1 MKAKSRAVNMWDF
14 TPGKKRVADVSTS
27 SSHGMDTRGRKKKKS
42 IVESPSNYSS
52 TSAEDGSLSSGDL
65 ISDDELNERLAPV
78 TADER
83 KLYNSITAVTKSHEE
98 SEKIVLEFAHDKLKV
113 KAKDM
118 HRLSPNE
125 WVDDLIIDTFGA
137 LINKRNSDFFSENTH
152 AVDKSFLPIS
162 NSTKRTWELWS
173 QPRRRTY
180 IARAQ
185 LLSIASK
192 NGIGYDYSK
201 VKKWMEIDC
210 GGKTIDKIELICLP
224 LRQGTCHWVLI
235 AIDIRA
241 EEFVLMDSFA
251 EAGEK
256 SKFTNQSLDP
266 NSISKDSPD
275 EDRVDLLDT
284 TKKWY
289 VDEFHR
295 QTGKKKDVS
304 KWKVVYNPTYFP
316 RQTDMHSCG
325 IFVMYMMDYMEVMRY
340 PDFAQSDAKKL
351 RIRAALFI
359 HNNALPS
366 S

>member
-1 MKAKSRAVNMWDF
+1 MAVANTPVEADAAVANTIAGVAENARRPVRKVRIDEDEDAVDSVPSDLHLDSPILRSRQTPDRNEDSREPKSPVATPIKPIYEAGQDDMDVETPPGRPVSRTSSVNTSSKRRPSKAKTTRTMKAKSRAVNMWDF

-162 NSTKRTWELWS
+162 NSTKSE
-173 QPRRRTY
+173 
-180 IARAQ
+180 
-185 LLSIASK
+185 K
-192 NGIGYDYSK
+192 
-201 VKKWMEIDC
+201 
-210 GGKTIDKIELICLP
+210 
-224 LRQGTCHWVLI
+224 
-235 AIDIRA
+235 
-241 EEFVLMDSFA
+241 MD
-251 EAGEK
+251 G
-256 SKFTNQSLDP
+256 N
-266 NSISKDSPD
+266 
-275 EDRVDLLDT
+275 
-284 TKKWY
+284 
-289 VDEFHR
+289 
-295 QTGKKKDVS
+295 
-304 KWKVVYNPTYFP
+304 
-316 RQTDMHSCG
+316 
-325 IFVMYMMDYMEVMRY
+325 
-340 PDFAQSDAKKL
+340 
-351 RIRAALFI
+351 
-359 HNNALPS
+359 
-366 S
+366 